1 MHRPCVR
8 TFVLFAAL
16 ALPACRGSM
25 VQEYAVPAPSAGGGS
40 AGTNVVR
47 TTAHGPVWALGC
59 LARNHTFSQS
69 ATALGG
75 QATSQQLALLEAA
88 MHTQKTAAQS
98 AGQELFAIVG
108 SAGSAG
114 LTPDQRLRALNVV
127 GAGLGAPR
135 PFRDVAEAQAFFAL
149 ASSGGAR

>member
-1 MHRPCVR
+1 
-8 TFVLFAAL
+8 
-16 ALPACRGSM
+16 M
-25 VQEYAVPAPSAGGGS
+25 VQEYAVPAPVVGGAS

-69 ATALGG
+69 ATALER
-75 QATSQQLALLEAA
+75 QATSQDLALREAQLQA
-88 MHTQKTAAQS
+88 QTTAAQS
-98 AGQELFAIVG
+98 AGQELSAIVG

-114 LTPDQRLRALNVV
+114 LTPDERLRALNVV
-127 GAGLGAPR
+127 GAGLGAQR

-149 ASSGGAR
+149 ATSGGAR